1 MNEVKY
7 TVRINYKSGNHRF
20 VKWCDE
26 HWFESTHEPVY
37 IFSEQQ
43 AEQICFLMG
52 KHYIKDLT
60 ILGTDGSEQAM
71 GLANRKKNK
80 QVSAPKEEV
89 KKSIFSLNKS
99 MLK

>member
-7 TVRINYKSGNHRF
+7 IVRINYKNGSHRF

-26 HWFESTHEPVY
+26 RWFESTHEPAY
-37 IFSEQQ
+37 ILSKQQ

-52 KHYIKDLT
+52 KHYMKDLT
-60 ILGTDGSEQAM
+60 IMGTDGSEQAM
-71 GLANRKKNK
+71 GFANRNKSK
-80 QVSAPKEEV
+80 QVSAPKKKA

>member
-1 MNEVKY
+1 MDDVKY

-26 HWFESTHEPVY
+26 QWFETTHKPNY
-37 IFSEQQ
+37 TLSMHQ

-52 KHYIKDLT
+52 KHYVKNMS
-60 ILGTDGSEQAM
+60 ILGTDGSTKEM
-71 GLANRKKNK
+71 GWANRNNRKPTMVEKEKVRKNL
-80 QVSAPKEEV
+80 
-89 KKSIFSLNKS
+89 FSLNKA